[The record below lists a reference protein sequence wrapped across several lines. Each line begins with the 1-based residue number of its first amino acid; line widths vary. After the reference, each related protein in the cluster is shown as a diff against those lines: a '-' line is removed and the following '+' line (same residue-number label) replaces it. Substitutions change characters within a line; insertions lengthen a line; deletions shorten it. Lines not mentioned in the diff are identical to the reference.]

1 MTTYYKQ
8 YQENNTQ
15 YPENKVVKLV
25 LYDKNNNGERIKEK
39 KYIQSNDISL
49 DELINLLKTPLKII
63 VNTKD
68 ESDRLT
74 IDNAPVDGFV
84 YDLTYVEYYESFNDN
99 GNNRKYL
106 VPKFNVKKIG
116 LWDMVGHVDGP
127 MDLLNLKKK
136 YNIYKDI
143 YSGGK
148 TRRRRRAKKASRKSR
163 RNRKR

>member
-15 YPENKVVKLV
+15 YPGNKVVKLV

-39 KYIQSNDISL
+39 KYIQSNNISL

-84 YDLTYVEYYESFNDN
+84 YDLAYVDDYQMFDGKKISS
-99 GNNRKYL
+99 
-106 VPKFNVKKIG
+106 PKFNVKKIG

-127 MDLLNLKKK
+127 MDFLTLKTK

-148 TRRRRRAKKASRKSR
+148 TRRRRRVKKASRKSR